1 MFKNKVF
8 ENIFSLGISQIAN
21 MAFPFITMPYV
32 SRIIGP
38 EGYGILN
45 YSTAFIGYFVLFIL
59 YSFDLSGTKMMSRN
73 IDDKEFV
80 NKAFSEVIYS
90 RCILYVISSI
100 LFLLSLF
107 FGKDLH
113 KDYVVSM
120 ILFIGLISSVFSPQ
134 FIYQSFQDLK
144 IFSKINLVRGFI
156 NMILIFLFVKTKHDY
171 FFIPLFTTA
180 FNIVINLGLFMYAK
194 KKYSL
199 KLLKQPLNKLLIII
213 FNDRFIF
220 MSNVLG
226 SFRATT
232 NTIVLGFFIT
242 TKEIGY
248 FTSSINFLFV
258 VVNIFFIPISTA
270 IYPFIS
276 TAFSRSVYVG
286 NDVVKKIVPI
296 IIYFYFFTSL
306 GLLIFSPFLITFI
319 LGEKFSESIKILQ
332 TISFVPLTMGL
343 CNLLGVQVLLNYNFD
358 KLYFRI
364 NLFCNIAGL
373 ILNFFLSKKFG
384 YYGAAWNL
392 IFIDVLIIVL
402 CFYFLRILKINIIK
416 WEYFS
421 PVAIKSNLI
430 SIFKPKKI
438 N

>member
-8 ENIFSLGISQIAN
+8 ENIFSLGVSQIAN

-59 YSFDLSGTKMMSRN
+59 YSFDLSGTKAISRN
-73 IDDKEFV
+73 IKDKEFV
-80 NKAFSEVIYS
+80 NMAFSEVIYS
-90 RCILYVISSI
+90 RCILYLISSI
-100 LFLLSLF
+100 LFMLSLF
-107 FGKDLH
+107 FGKALH
-113 KDYVVSM
+113 KDYVVSI
-120 ILFIGLISSVFSPQ
+120 ILFVGLISSVFSPQ

-144 IFSKINLVRGFI
+144 IFSKINLIRGFI

-171 FFIPLFTTA
+171 FYIPLFTTV
-180 FNIVINLGLFMYAK
+180 FNIFINIGLFGYAK
-194 KKYSL
+194 RKYSL
-199 KLLKQPLNKLLIII
+199 KLIKQPLNNVFGVI

-220 MSNVLG
+220 ISNVIG
-226 SFRATT
+226 AFRTTT
-232 NTIVLGFFIT
+232 NTIILGFFIT

-248 FTSSINFLFV
+248 FTTSINFLFV
-258 VVNIFFIPISTA
+258 VVNVFFIPISTA

-276 TAFSRSVYVG
+276 NSFSKSVEVG

-296 IIYFYFFTSL
+296 TIYFYFFTSL
-306 GLLIFSPFLITFI
+306 CLLIFSPLLITFI
-319 LGEKFSESIKILQ
+319 FGNKFDESIKILQ
-332 TISFVPLTMGL
+332 TIAFVPLTMGL

-364 NLFCNIAGL
+364 NLFCNIVGL

-392 IFIDVLIIVL
+392 IFIDVLTIVL
-402 CFYFLRILKINIIK
+402 CFYFLKILKINIIK
-416 WEYFS
+416 WKYFS
-421 PVAIKSNLI
+421 PIVIKSNLI
-430 SIFKPKKI
+430 SIIKAKKL